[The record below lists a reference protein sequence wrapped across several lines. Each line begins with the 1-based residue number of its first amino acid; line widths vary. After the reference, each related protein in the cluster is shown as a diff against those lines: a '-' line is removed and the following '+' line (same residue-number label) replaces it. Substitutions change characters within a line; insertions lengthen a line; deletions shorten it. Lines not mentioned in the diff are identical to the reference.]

1 MINGKET
8 MNLRGNKRRNTEGV
22 EARNCI
28 IIFLKIKINKLF
40 KPEHA
45 KAQAHNYPRTLE

>member
-22 EARNCI
+22 EERNCI
-28 IIFLKIKINKLF
+28 IVFLKTKINKLF
-40 KPEHA
+40 KTEHA
-45 KAQAHNYPRTLE
+45 KSQAHNYPRPLE